1 MKRHFTVRASAV
13 YFSVAV
19 AILLLLVSAVP
30 SSAHAGQTNPV
41 VIKLEA
47 GFEGYFR
54 PDRWVPLLVSVS
66 NDGPDISGELRVT
79 SNGTFGLTDNA
90 YKTSIELPTGSS
102 KQIFLYVNL
111 ESGAQHVKVELA
123 NDAGIITDV
132 TRPVRGIM
140 GADLLYAVIT
150 ESPRGTIDLKNVRSG
165 IGEPFQVT
173 WRLDNIPRSVDG
185 LRALDV
191 MLLSD
196 VDSGNLT
203 TEQRRAIDEW
213 VLGGGHLIVSGGPN
227 WQKTQAGVANLL
239 PIKPANTT
247 TLTSLPSVAAYAG
260 RPADNLNAN
269 TPIVVVQGQ
278 LIPGT
283 RALVEESGIPLVARV
298 QHGLGTVDYLAAD
311 PGLEPYQSWANR
323 ASFWFTLFTTTEQQ
337 PIWTMGVSDTRS
349 GNLAANLIK
358 GLRLPDVF
366 QLCGFLAIYIIVI
379 GPLNYLILKRL
390 GRRELAWI
398 TIPALIIVYSVVAY
412 LTGFSLRGTQ
422 ATINRMALVQVWP
435 GSDRAQVDGVIGV
448 LAPRRAI
455 YNLTVQDG
463 MTLKAM
469 ESDPYSGS
477 GPGSTSSG
485 YTIQQDANF
494 KAQNFPVD
502 AGLTAAFVTSGTTQ
516 TTPIEGSATITLA
529 QQSSTSTNTSNLRL
543 AGKVKNTTGM
553 RLNDVVV
560 VMAGR
565 PARDS
570 SLRELGTLE
579 PGAEQSFDF
588 MVDLSP
594 SLSSPFSLGS
604 SFKVAG
610 AFYGGSSYNCSS
622 GSGNCNYQ
630 DRTIEDIMGKRY
642 TRLNTYYNLG
652 YGDTPE
658 QQEFRRRQALLQSFI
673 TTPDPNGG
681 RGLNVYVAGW
691 TDTSPIKVDLQG
703 AAFTDEDT
711 SLYIYQLPVTIS
723 LDSNPIEI
731 SSSLLTW
738 TPTAE
743 TTRRDTSPY
752 NLSLQTGDRATFRYT
767 PLPDI
772 RLKEVTGLKLIVQGA
787 NVSQGVIS
795 LWDWKDRRWVEVRA
809 RNGSTNILNP
819 GRFVGPENAVE
830 MAVETASGTGLV
842 TYNKIDLALYGRLNS
857 AG

>member
-1 MKRHFTVRASAV
+1 MKRHFTVRANAV
-13 YFSVAV
+13 WISIVV
-19 AILLLLVSAVP
+19 IILVFLGSAVP
-30 SSAHAGQTNPV
+30 SSAHTGQTNPV
-41 VIKLEA
+41 VINLEA

-79 SNGTFGLTDNA
+79 SNGTFGLSDNT
-90 YKTSIELPTGSS
+90 YRTSIELPTGSS
-102 KQIFLYVNL
+102 KQVFLYINL

-132 TRPVRGIM
+132 TRPMRGIM

-165 IGEPFQVT
+165 IGEAFQVT
-173 WRLDNIPRSVDG
+173 WRLDNIPRAVDG

-191 MLLSD
+191 MLLTD

-213 VLGGGHLIVSGGPN
+213 VLGGGHLIVGGGPN
-227 WQKTQAGVANLL
+227 WQKTQAGVTNLL
-239 PIKPANTT
+239 PIKPASTT
-247 TLTSLPSVAAYAG
+247 TLTSLPSVAAFAG
-260 RPADNLNAN
+260 RPTDNLNSS

-278 LIPGT
+278 PVPGA
-283 RALVEESGIPLVARV
+283 RALIEESGVPLVTRI
-298 QHGLGTVDYLAAD
+298 QHGLGAVDYLAVD

-337 PIWTMGVSDTRS
+337 PSWTMGITDARN

-398 TIPALIIVYSVVAY
+398 TIPILILGYSVVAY
-412 LTGFSLRGTQ
+412 MTGFSLRGTQ
-422 ATINRMALVQVWP
+422 ATINKMALVQVWP
-435 GSDRAQVDGVIGV
+435 GSNRAQVDGVIGV

-455 YNLTVQDG
+455 YNLTVQNG
-463 MTLKAM
+463 LTLRTM

-477 GPGSTSSG
+477 GPGSASSG
-485 YTIQQDANF
+485 YTIQQDAAFN
-494 KAQNFPVD
+494 AQNFPVD
-502 AGLTAAFVTSGTTQ
+502 AGLTAAFITSGTTQ
-516 TTPIEGSATITLA
+516 ITPIEGSATITLA
-529 QQSSTSTNTSNLRL
+529 KQSPTSTITSNVRL
-543 AGKVKNTTGM
+543 VGKVKNTTGM
-553 RLNDVVV
+553 KLTDVVV

-565 PARDS
+565 PATDS
-570 SLRELGTLE
+570 SRRELGTLE

-594 SLSSPFSLGS
+594 GLSSPFSLGS
-604 SFKVAG
+604 SYKVTG
-610 AFYGGSSYNCSS
+610 GFYSGSSYYNCS
-622 GSGNCNYQ
+622 GGNCNYQ

-642 TRLNTYYNLG
+642 TRLNAYYNLG

-673 TTPDPNGG
+673 TSPDPNGG
-681 RGLNVYVAGW
+681 RGLNVYIAGW
-691 TDTSPIKVDLQG
+691 TDTSPITVDLQG
-703 AAFTDEDT
+703 AGFTNEDT
-711 SLYIYQLPVTIS
+711 SVYIYQLPVTITP
-723 LDSNPIEI
+723 DSAPVEV

-743 TTRRDTSPY
+743 TSRRDVSPY

-767 PLPDI
+767 PLPDV
-772 RLKEVTGLKLIVQGA
+772 RLKEITGLKLVVQGS

-795 LWDWKDRRWVEVRA
+795 LYDWTERRWVEMRV
-809 RNGSTNILNP
+809 RNGTTTIQNP
-819 GRFVGPENAVE
+819 NRFVGPENAIE
-830 MAVETASGTGLV
+830 MAVETAGTGLV

>member
-1 MKRHFTVRASAV
+1 VKRHFTVRASAV
-13 YFSVAV
+13 YVCIAV
-19 AILLLLVSAVP
+19 IILVLLGFAVP

-79 SNGTFGLTDNA
+79 SNGTFGLSDNT
-90 YKTSIELPTGSS
+90 YRTPIELPTGSS
-102 KQIFLYVNL
+102 KQVFLYINL

-123 NDAGIITDV
+123 NDAGIIADV
-132 TRPVRGIM
+132 TRPMRGIV

-165 IGEPFQVT
+165 IGEAFQVT

-191 MLLSD
+191 MLLDD

-203 TEQRRAIDEW
+203 TEQRRAIAEW
-213 VLGGGHLIVSGGPN
+213 VLGGGHLIVGGGPN

-239 PIKPANTT
+239 PIKPASTT

-260 RPADNLNAN
+260 RPNDNLNSS

-278 LIPGT
+278 PVPGA
-283 RALVEESGIPLVARV
+283 RALIEESGVPLVTRI
-298 QHGLGTVDYLAAD
+298 QHGLGTVDYLAVD

-337 PIWTMGVSDTRS
+337 PSWTMGVTDARN

-379 GPLNYLILKRL
+379 GPLNYLVLKRL
-390 GRRELAWI
+390 GRRELAWL
-398 TIPALIIVYSVVAY
+398 TIPILILGYSVVAY
-412 LTGFSLRGTQ
+412 MTGFSLRGTQ
-422 ATINRMALVQVWP
+422 ATINKMALVQVWP

-463 MTLKAM
+463 LTLKTM

-485 YTIQQDANF
+485 YTIQQDAAF

-529 QQSSTSTNTSNLRL
+529 KQSPTSTITSNVRL

-553 RLNDVVV
+553 RLTDVVV

-565 PARDS
+565 PATDS
-570 SLRELGTLE
+570 SRRELGTLE

-594 SLSSPFSLGS
+594 GLSSPFSLGS
-604 SFKVAG
+604 SYKVTG
-610 AFYGGSSYNCSS
+610 GFYGGSSYNCSA
-622 GSGNCNYQ
+622 GNCNYQ

-642 TRLNTYYNLG
+642 TRLNAYYNLG

-681 RGLNVYVAGW
+681 RGLNVYIAGW
-691 TDTSPIKVDLQG
+691 TDTSPIKVDLEG
-703 AAFTDEDT
+703 AGFTNEDT

-723 LDSNPIEI
+723 PDSAPVEV

-743 TTRRDTSPY
+743 TSRRDVSPY

-772 RLKEVTGLKLIVQGA
+772 RLKDVTGLKLIVQGS

-795 LWDWKDRRWVEVRA
+795 LWDWQERRWVEMRV
-809 RNGSTNILNP
+809 RNGTTTVQNP
-819 GRFVGPENAVE
+819 ARFVGPENAIE
-830 MAVETASGTGLV
+830 MAVETAGTGLV